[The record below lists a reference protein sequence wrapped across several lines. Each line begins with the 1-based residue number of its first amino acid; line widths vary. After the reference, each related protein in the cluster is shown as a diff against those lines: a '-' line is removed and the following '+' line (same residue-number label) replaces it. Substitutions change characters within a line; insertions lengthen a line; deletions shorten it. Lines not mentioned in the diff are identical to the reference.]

1 VKPTKPDVEK
11 AKKLLAEA
19 GYPNGFK
26 VTFSFTNDRL
36 PGDKDAGTTIAQML
50 TAIGIQVEANAQP
63 GAVYFPANT
72 RGDYSLTMSGWGT
85 LTGESNYTLS
95 SLVHSNDPAKKLGA
109 FNIRNYVNP
118 TMDKLIENA
127 GVEMDAKK
135 REQYLKDANALVASD
150 RPNLAIA
157 SIVSAW
163 GMKKTI
169 SIVPRSDED
178 TLAMNIRPA
187 K

>member
-1 VKPTKPDVEK
+1 V
-11 AKKLLAEA
+11 
-19 GYPNGFK
+19 
-26 VTFSFTNDRL
+26 FSFTNDRL
-36 PGDKDAGTTIAQML
+36 PGDKDTGTTIAQML

-85 LTGESNYTLS
+85 LTGEANYTLS
-95 SLVHSNDPAKKLGA
+95 SLVHTNDPAKKLGA
-109 FNIRNYVNP
+109 FNIRGYSNP
-118 TMDKLIENA
+118 SMDKLIEDA

-135 REQYLKDANALVASD
+135 REQFLKDANALVASD
-150 RPNLAIA
+150 RPNLSIA

-163 GMKKTI
+163 GMKKAIKIT
-169 SIVPRSDED
+169 PRSDED

-187 K
+187 Q

>member
-1 VKPTKPDVEK
+1 
-11 AKKLLAEA
+11 
-19 GYPNGFK
+19 
-26 VTFSFTNDRL
+26 
-36 PGDKDAGTTIAQML
+36 
-50 TAIGIQVEANAQP
+50 VEANAQP

-85 LTGESNYTLS
+85 LTGEANYTLS
-95 SLVHSNDPAKKLGA
+95 SLVHTNDPTKKLGA
-109 FNIRNYVNP
+109 FNIRGYSNP
-118 TMDKLIENA
+118 EMDKLIEAA
-127 GVEMDAKK
+127 GVEMDAGK

-150 RPNLAIA
+150 RPNLSIA

-169 SIVPRSDED
+169 TIVPRSDED